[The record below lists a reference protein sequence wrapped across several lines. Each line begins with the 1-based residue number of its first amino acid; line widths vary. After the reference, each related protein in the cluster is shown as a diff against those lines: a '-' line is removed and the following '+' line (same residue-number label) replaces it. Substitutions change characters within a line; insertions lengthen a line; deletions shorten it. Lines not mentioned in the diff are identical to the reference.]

1 MRVVARDVTVE
12 LGDRPVVESVDLR
25 VDAGGWLSIIGPNG
39 AGKSTLLRALLGLV
53 PHGGS
58 IAIDGHDAHDM
69 SRRER
74 ARRLA
79 YLPQS
84 PAIPEGMRVL
94 DYVLL
99 GVNPRLARGAWPGE
113 AEAAEARTAL
123 AQFGLADLAGRW
135 VSSLSGGERQLALVA
150 RALVQRASTL
160 ILDEPTTALDLG
172 HQVQVLQ
179 AVDDLRRHNGVT
191 VIAAMHDLG
200 LAGEHADHMVLLAGG
215 RVVAGGSPAEVLDPA
230 LISRHYGASVDVIV
244 HDGRHLVVPLRRTE
258 TP

>member
-1 MRVVARDVTVE
+1 M
-12 LGDRPVVESVDLR
+12 
-25 VDAGGWLSIIGPNG
+25 
-39 AGKSTLLRALLGLV
+39 
-53 PHGGS
+53 
-58 IAIDGHDAHDM
+58 
-69 SRRER
+69 
-74 ARRLA
+74 
-79 YLPQS
+79 
-84 PAIPEGMRVL
+84 
-94 DYVLL
+94 
-99 GVNPRLARGAWPGE
+99 
-113 AEAAEARTAL
+113 

-135 VSSLSGGERQLALVA
+135 VSSLSGGERQHALVA

-172 HQVQVLQ
+172 HQLEVLE

-191 VIAAMHDLG
+191 VIATMHDLG

-258 TP
+258 PR

>member
-1 MRVVARDVTVE
+1 MSVVARDVTVE
-12 LGDRPVVESVDLR
+12 LGGRRVVDGVDLR
-25 VDAGGWLSIIGPNG
+25 VDTGQWLSIIGPNG
-39 AGKSTLLRALLGLV
+39 AGKSTLMRALLGLV
-53 PHGGS
+53 THGGS
-58 IAIDGHDAHDM
+58 ISIDGEDGRDM

-84 PAIPEGMRVL
+84 PATPEGMRVL

-99 GVNPRLARGAWPGE
+99 GVNPRLARGAWPGG
-113 AEAAEARTAL
+113 AEAAEAEAAL

-172 HQVQVLQ
+172 HQLEVLE

-191 VIAAMHDLG
+191 VIATMHDLG

-258 TP
+258 PR

>member
-1 MRVVARDVTVE
+1 MSVVARDVTVE
-12 LGDRPVVESVDLR
+12 LGDRRVVEGVDLR

-69 SRRER
+69 SRRQR
-74 ARRLA
+74 AQRLA

-99 GVNPRLARGAWPGE
+99 GVNPRLARGAWPGG
-113 AEAAEARTAL
+113 AEAAEARAAL
-123 AQFGLADLAGRW
+123 AQFGLADLARRW

-172 HQVQVLQ
+172 HQVEVLE
-179 AVDDLRRHNGVT
+179 AVDDLRRRNGVT
-191 VIAAMHDLG
+191 VIATMHDLG
-200 LAGEHADHMVLLAGG
+200 LAGEHADHMVLMAGG
-215 RVVAGGSPAEVLDPA
+215 RVVAGGSPAEVLDPG